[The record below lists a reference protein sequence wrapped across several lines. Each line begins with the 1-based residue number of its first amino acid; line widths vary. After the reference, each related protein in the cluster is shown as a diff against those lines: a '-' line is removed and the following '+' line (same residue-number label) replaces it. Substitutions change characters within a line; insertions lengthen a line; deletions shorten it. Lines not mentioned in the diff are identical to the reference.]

1 LEVFHF
7 LSLLASFPT
16 KSVRNEI
23 QNKRQQPEEP
33 AILNPRFKREP
44 RRDENRER
52 INEEI
57 TALKVRVI
65 KPNNEH
71 ALISLDEALRMATS
85 LNLDLVEVAP
95 NAIPPVCRILD
106 FGKYQFEK
114 KKREKEARKKQHVVS
129 IKELR
134 FRPHTDD
141 HDYDFKLRHA
151 KKFLEEGSK
160 VKATVQFRGRD
171 IIYSDNGV
179 QLLARFSGD
188 LKELGKVEQ
197 QALLEGKRMSIIIAP
212 K

>member
-1 LEVFHF
+1 LEVFRF

-16 KSVRNEI
+16 RSVRNEI
-23 QNKRQQPEEP
+23 QNKRPQPEES

-71 ALISLDEALRMATS
+71 ALISLDEALRMAS
-85 LNLDLVEVAP
+85 SMNLDLVEVAP